1 MRVFFFVFVA
11 VCLSACAS
19 PARAQVEIFGGYS
32 YLRPSL
38 TYTETVVGCTVGVP
52 GCPAPTAVTAHPNL
66 NGWELTG
73 VVDAYHW
80 LGLAADFGGNYGSV
94 RGASAHANT
103 YLLGPQIRLPG
114 PISPFAHAFVGEAQE
129 RIGGAITT
137 EGSYIM
143 PGSSNALAAAVG
155 AGLDIKILPLVALRP
170 IQLDYVVTRFG
181 SGTQSQPRASAG
193 LMIHF

>member
-1 MRVFFFVFVA
+1 MRRFFFVFAA
-11 VCLSACAS
+11 VCFSACAS

-38 TYTETVVGCTVGVP
+38 TYTETPAACSVELP
-52 GCPAPTAVTAHPNL
+52 GCPSPAVVTAHPNL

-73 VVDAYHW
+73 VFNAYHW
-80 LGLAADFGGNYGSV
+80 VGFAADFGGNYGSV
-94 RGASAHANT
+94 RGASAHVNT
-103 YLLGPQIRLPG
+103 YLFGPQIRLPG
-114 PISPFAHAFVGEAQE
+114 PVSPFAHAFVGDAHE
-129 RIGGAITT
+129 RIGGATT
-137 EGSYIM
+137 TDGSLIM

-155 AGLDIKILPLVALRP
+155 AGLDIKLFPLVSLRP